1 MQIIKIPAFIGDF
14 LFPRKTLRSKVMGVV
29 LEGLAIVVMLLMI
42 PLGIWIIVKVVCYI
56 VYSIRKA
63 WLKAETDLKTDKNN

>member
-1 MQIIKIPAFIGDF
+1 MDVLGW
-14 LFPRKTLRSKVMGVV
+14 LGV
-29 LEGLAIVVMLLMI
+29 AVMLALI

-63 WLKAETDLKTDKNN
+63 WLKAETDFKTDRDNQH

>member
-1 MQIIKIPAFIGDF
+1 
-14 LFPRKTLRSKVMGVV
+14 MGVV